1 MWVTKLL
8 ISPVKKRIFCP
19 KTTKIGSF
27 GQFGPGHAGLFG
39 ALLVGRLVVMAR
51 GLYLARHLFTLLIKY
66 NKGDCRND
74 CILSSFVFHQIFR
87 YNVCEY
93 LELRLAGNVVP
104 NLHQTFPPPALN
116 LNLAYLYKSLII
128 LVLSYLIKSPFSEA
142 NLLNDQKR

>member
-1 MWVTKLL
+1 MGTKN
-8 ISPVKKRIFCP
+8 FAF
-19 KTTKIGSF
+19 F
-27 GQFGPGHAGLFG
+27 GHSGPGDAGLFG
-39 ALLVGRLVVMAR
+39 ALMVGWLVVMAR

-66 NKGDCRND
+66 NIGDCIND

-116 LNLAYLYKSLII
+116 LN
-128 LVLSYLIKSPFSEA
+128 
-142 NLLNDQKR
+142 